1 MKKSVYVGN
10 LPFSVTETEIH
21 DLFAPFCPVHGVKII
36 VDRETNR
43 SRGFAFVEVDAEKAE
58 AAIKGVEGKEM
69 KGRTLKV
76 NEARHRVKAGA
87 G

>member
-1 MKKSVYVGN
+1 MTFGPQASNIIRAQENRIRELEAERDEWQQVASV
-10 LPFSVTETEIH
+10 EA
-21 DLFAPFCPVHGVKII
+21 DLR
-36 VDRETNR
+36 REFKER
-43 SRGFAFVEVDAEKAE
+43 AEKAE

-87 G
+87 E